1 MLNKIIKTVCIIVIF
16 VFTYFIVSLYLS
28 DKNIEKIQSN
38 RINIKDSFNDKYSGL
53 PKLENDT
60 DEIIVYFSE
69 TITDKKIKKR
79 KIWELLRKNE

>member
-69 TITDKKIKKR
+69 TITDEKIKKR

>member
-38 RINIKDSFNDKYSGL
+38 RINIKDTFNDKYSGL

>member
-1 MLNKIIKTVCIIVIF
+1 MLNKFIKTFAIIVIF
-16 VFTYFIVSLYLS
+16 VFTYFIISLYLS

-53 PKLENDT
+53 PKIENDT

-69 TITDKKIKKR
+69 TITDEKIKKR